1 MAVSFI
7 FPHQDLVSF
16 YALGF
21 TDPTVISEDWGSVR
35 ELATHYV
42 HLIMKE
48 QRHGPYFLSGYSYG
62 GLLAYEMASM
72 LIEQNQSV
80 DFVAMIDTF
89 PWSSRSQTIASRLFT
104 TQRVDTMLS
113 NKSRFD
119 KNTKFSVIVKSV
131 HPANSQFDKQSFEMK
146 CISFWGCCL

>member
-1 MAVSFI
+1 
-7 FPHQDLVSF
+7 
-16 YALGF
+16 
-21 TDPTVISEDWGSVR
+21 
-35 ELATHYV
+35 
-42 HLIMKE
+42 
-48 QRHGPYFLSGYSYG
+48 
-62 GLLAYEMASM
+62 MASM

-80 DFVAMIDTF
+80 EFVAMIDTF

-104 TQRVDTMLS
+104 TQRVDSMLS
-113 NKSRFD
+113 NKFRFD